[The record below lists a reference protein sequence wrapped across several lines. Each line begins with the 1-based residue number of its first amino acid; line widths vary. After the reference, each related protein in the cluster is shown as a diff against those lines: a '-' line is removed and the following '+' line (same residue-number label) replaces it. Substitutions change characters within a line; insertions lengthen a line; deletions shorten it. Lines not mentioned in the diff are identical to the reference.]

1 MTETDFDQQEVSTAR
16 TEIRRLLGSEL
27 AGKASDAFCVTIH
40 RRSTRPAAF
49 ELEAIAR
56 PGAAAVPVATVVE
69 FGEATT
75 ISTLPRLTERQDW
88 PELSRTVEALG
99 SATPTGGP
107 ISAPAV
113 LRQAMIAAIR
123 NQSYQV
129 VSPAYDEIERLSGS
143 LLRPEPE
150 VLGTPQIPTLVT
162 QVCWL
167 NRTVRTWAG
176 PQALA
181 EVAADPA
188 VTGVD
193 VPRRIMADA
202 DTPNHIAIG
211 FPAFFQQTSL
221 TGANI
226 TVAVIDSEVASNH
239 PALKGRIVHRRNY
252 TAEAWG
258 NPNSHGTAVA
268 GIIAG
273 DDPFNGGLAPDCT
286 IYNYKVLATNRLF
299 NSDDFG
305 GALAIQQAL
314 EDGIDVA
321 NCSWGAGPTGPT
333 PSREARAADAAW
345 SLGMTIVKSAG
356 NGGPGPSTMTT
367 PADAQGIIVVG
378 AMDDA
383 GTAIQDYSSRGP
395 AGAKPGPD
403 FAAPGGSTAEAIAC
417 CLLGGGFGDAGIG
430 TSFAAPH
437 VSGLLALLLQRDP
450 NLVPD
455 QLRQQLR
462 QSARPLFGVSPA
474 AQGSGLVWVGD

>member
-1 MTETDFDQQEVSTAR
+1 MTETDIDQQEVSTAR
-16 TEIRRLLGSEL
+16 AEMRRLLGSEL
-27 AGKASDAFCVTIH
+27 ADKASDSFSVSMY

-49 ELEAIAR
+49 GLEAITR
-56 PGAAAVPVATVVE
+56 GAAAAPTATVVE
-69 FGEATT
+69 FGEVTT
-75 ISTLPRLTERQDW
+75 VPTLPRLTEREDW
-88 PELSRTVEALG
+88 PQLSGTVETLG
-99 SATPTGGP
+99 SATPTGAP
-107 ISAPAV
+107 IAAPAV
-113 LRQAMIAAIR
+113 LRQALIAALR
-123 NQSYQV
+123 TESYQV
-129 VSPAYDEIERLSGS
+129 VTPAYDEIERLSGS

-150 VLGTPQIPTLVT
+150 VLGMPQIPTLVT

-188 VTGVD
+188 ITGVD
-193 VPRRIMADA
+193 VPRRIMPDA
-202 DTPNHIAIG
+202 DTPNHVAIG
-211 FPAFFQQTSL
+211 LPAFLQTNL

-226 TVAVIDSEVASNH
+226 TVAVIDSEVTPGH
-239 PALKGRIVHRRNY
+239 PALKGRVVHRRNY
-252 TAEAWG
+252 TAESWG
-258 NPNSHGTAVA
+258 NPDSHGTAVA

-273 DDPFNGGLAPDCT
+273 DDPFKGGVASEAT

-356 NGGPGPSTMTT
+356 NAGARPSTMTT
-367 PADAQGIIVVG
+367 PADAKGIIVVG
-378 AMDDA
+378 ATDLDGRA
-383 GTAIQDYSSRGP
+383 VQDYSSRGP

-403 FAAPGGSTAEAIAC
+403 VVAPGGSTAEAIAC
-417 CLLGGGFGDAGIG
+417 CLVQGGFGNAGIG

-437 VSGLLALLLQRDP
+437 LSGLLALFLQRDP

-462 QSARPLFGVSPA
+462 QGAHPVPGFGPD
-474 AQGSGLVWVGD
+474 AQGAGLVWVGG